1 MELWFFLV
9 AILLHLLF
17 AGSKLKKFFLYFPIF
32 ITVKFFI
39 SFLFEKI
46 NDITLF
52 FVVLAEILFF
62 GRLALNFFFIECLI
76 LLKFFEIYFFLDVEW
91 HSFNFKFEFMILSP

>member
-9 AILLHLLF
+9 AILLHLLS
-17 AGSKLKKFFLYFPIF
+17 AGSKLKKFFLYFPI
-32 ITVKFFI
+32 
-39 SFLFEKI
+39 SN

-76 LLKFFEIYFFLDVEW
+76 LLKFFDIYFFLDVE
-91 HSFNFKFEFMILSP
+91 